1 METWTEVDI
10 EVDERLACRSDAP
23 TIPLGCDLTKDNELW
38 PCYLEKA
45 VAAHCGGW
53 DQIDGG
59 QCTHAWMLLTGCRE
73 QYVIQRSEKG
83 GRFGCFGGFNP
94 QEHRWE
100 PMANSPHEGFQGMW
114 PMEWPDEGGGGEELG
129 TELDDEALFVRMCAW
144 DDANYIIGASTEEAR
159 GEPGAYA
166 GAREGSTPS
175 IDGIQIGHAYSL
187 LEVVNDA
194 AGTDVDLIKMR
205 NPHGR
210 GELTAGQWADDD
222 GPGWKQ
228 YPQIKALLN
237 PVKADDGIFW
247 VSKAEFFQYFDVVYL
262 CAQDM
267 SEFIAPEQDAI
278 HAQRAAARGRRGA
291 VM

>member
-1 METWTEVDI
+1 
-10 EVDERLACRSDAP
+10 
-23 TIPLGCDLTKDNELW
+23 
-38 PCYLEKA
+38 
-45 VAAHCGGW
+45 
-53 DQIDGG
+53 
-59 QCTHAWMLLTGCRE
+59 
-73 QYVIQRSEKG
+73 
-83 GRFGCFGGFNP
+83 
-94 QEHRWE
+94 
-100 PMANSPHEGFQGMW
+100 
-114 PMEWPDEGGGGEELG
+114 
-129 TELDDEALFVRMCAW
+129 MCAW

-159 GEPGAYA
+159 GEPSAYT